1 VKRCGKSAPP
11 FQQWSGQGKPHT
23 EQDQIGRK
31 PGSERKLRL
40 DACRLGAPNL
50 RVGRLSRAVMRGP
63 EEWPS
68 CWSNP
73 ADRIRLTGPAAFIK
87 TVVGRVIGR
96 WQDRSSAKIA
106 ESVEKNVWD
115 FIPGPGTRVWP
126 STKDQRPTT
135 NDAPNSK
142 FELEKTMSAPSRRP
156 EIRRRRTRKEKI
168 VKLLKR
174 HAAAGSETDRSRLAA
189 KLSRL
194 ARTSPGQPLVKS

>member
-1 VKRCGKSAPP
+1 VPQKTYRPGGNVRVRVKRCGKSAPP

-87 TVVGRVIGR
+87 TVVGR

-115 FIPGPGTRVWP
+115 FIPGPGTTVWP

-135 NDAPNSK
+135 HLIQNLNWRKPCPHLVAV
-142 FELEKTMSAPSRRP
+142 RRF
-156 EIRRRRTRKEKI
+156 
-168 VKLLKR
+168 
-174 HAAAGSETDRSRLAA
+174 AAAV
-189 KLSRL
+189 L
-194 ARTSPGQPLVKS
+194 ARKKS